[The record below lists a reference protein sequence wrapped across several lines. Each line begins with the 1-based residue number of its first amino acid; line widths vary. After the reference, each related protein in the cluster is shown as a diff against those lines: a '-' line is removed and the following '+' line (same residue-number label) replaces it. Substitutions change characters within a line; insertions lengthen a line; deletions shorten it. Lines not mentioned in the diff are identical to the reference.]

1 MYMIQNAGVA
11 ASAAA
16 VFPLLAG
23 SAPHGG
29 LWFWALTCVT
39 IACGALSSV
48 GSMVF
53 CCSHRDWHHLRH
65 GACVM
70 CPHATGACG
79 PAQQSTGVQGSIGMF
94 LQERDHSVHPL
105 NQGSTLAV
113 EREWTKAL
121 CGGDSEALAAMNSG
135 EHRSLLDKQ
144 DTCVCT
150 AASPQTLVPASYAL
164 TATAVQAA
172 GNQQQ

>member
-1 MYMIQNAGVA
+1 MIQNAGVA

-53 CCSHRDWHHLRH
+53 CCLHRDSHHLRDLRMRH
-65 GACVM
+65 V
-70 CPHATGACG
+70 
-79 PAQQSTGVQGSIGMF
+79 STGVQGSIGMF
-94 LQERDHSVHPL
+94 LQEWEHTVHPL

-121 CGGDSEALAAMNSG
+121 CSGDSEALAATNSG
-135 EHRSLLDKQ
+135 EHRS
-144 DTCVCT
+144 
-150 AASPQTLVPASYAL
+150 SFR
-164 TATAVQAA
+164 
-172 GNQQQ
+172 